1 MKKMNKLVA
10 LLLAVVMVVGLMPS
24 MTVQAHAHDHA
35 AQLQGVE
42 EYPVLALDTL
52 TRVDIDSYG
61 KTVYF
66 AFTPEATDLYHFY
79 SSSVEGGYADTYGS
93 IYDAEMN
100 LVAYNDDASYPY
112 AIEGITGPNFCVSQV
127 LEAGV
132 TYILEAR
139 LYSSYSTG
147 LFDAAIIQGHE
158 YTSAV
163 TKEATCDADGVLT
176 YTCAHCGASYEEV
189 IPAAHTY
196 GEDGN
201 CVHCGEAYLITG
213 TCGENLTWSLD
224 WFGKLT
230 ISGTGDMYHYVN
242 TYSEKYPAPWYDD
255 FSYDIKTVVV
265 EEGVTSIGNYAFYQ
279 CGELTTVELADSV
292 ASFGSNSFASC
303 YALESITLP
312 TALTEIPERCFSS
325 CGSLSEIIWNESLTA
340 IGSNAFYGCALG
352 DTVLPEGITTIGQ
365 YAFGGC
371 GSMTKLTL
379 PSTLTELASYA
390 LSSMWNTRDF
400 VFTGNAPVIGDNAF
414 NYINATVWYP
424 LGNETWTEEIKQ
436 NYGGTLTWQAICT
449 GAHTFGQPT
458 LTEATCETGSFMTST
473 CTVCGYTTVSPE
485 NDDALGHDYQ
495 YESYNGGCGDY
506 SYTIVTCT
514 RCDYYGY
521 ENYVW
526 NEHSYTV
533 TTVAATCTEWG
544 YDLYECSICGDNYKS
559 NMTEALGHSVESW
572 GNEVEATC
580 TEPGSHSG
588 RCSTCGQDVT
598 EETSPALGHNWD
610 EENGVSND
618 DGSITYTCT
627 RCDATKRTEG
637 TSLFLGD
644 NVFSID
650 GGTGSKTK
658 TFTAEADGTLTIKLN
673 NMTYHNSWAYD
684 NGYTDQYWQTL
695 AAKWV
700 FDEGYFN
707 VYINGVN
714 TAYTPNGE
722 QEILFGTV
730 EVKAGDE
737 ITVEVNHL
745 ESSSYYN
752 NDVQFNL
759 NLELEV
765 AEAEGLVLNLGDNE
779 LALPESMSD
788 EGPTGTWTATEDGTL
803 TVKLASVHYHDD
815 FMSEILGMYWLEV
828 PVEDAL
834 TNNYYSLFV
843 NDLRYNNES
852 GIATVDVKA
861 GDIVTVKVGNAYGY
875 ESKAVVNLSFEGA
888 APVVPEGPALVMG
901 DNEFSVAT
909 GATTEVYN
917 WTAAED
923 TTLVVEMTK
932 LVLDFYGYAS
942 EESPA
947 FYLSDRS
954 ISMKIN
960 GEPVYTAKNTLELKA
975 GDVITLQLGNTSGF
989 AATIV
994 VNLSVPGAHEHSFGQ
1009 WTVTTPATCTETG
1022 VETRSCECGE
1032 TETREIAALGHTEEA
1047 VPGTAPTFDNEG
1059 LTDGV
1064 ICSVCGE
1071 TLTAQETIPA
1081 LDYND
1086 GIIPVSA
1093 LTASAGDYYS
1103 SDVPANT
1110 LDGDFATMWHTDWY
1124 GSSRDN
1130 HWIQFEINGS
1140 YQVDGLRYKPRTDL
1154 NREGQPQLNGTITQ
1168 FKIQVSNDGINFE
1181 DVATGNWDANQN
1193 WKTVEFDAQTVKYVR
1208 LVAVDACT
1216 DNNSVFASA
1225 AEIRLTGEETVAP
1238 PHEHAFGEWTVT
1250 TPATCTETGVETR
1263 TCECGETETREIP
1276 ALGHEYVNG
1285 ECQKCDAVLTSKFED
1300 VEAGDFFFDPV
1311 AWAVEK
1317 GVTTGA
1323 TETTFNPNG
1332 KCQRAAVV
1340 TFLWRAA
1347 GSPEPTITENPFTDV
1362 EEKDFFYKA
1371 VLWAVEKN
1379 ITTGTSATEFSP
1391 MKECN
1396 RAQVVTFLYRAMGE
1410 PEVTSTNNPFADVK
1424 ADAWYGPAV
1433 LWAVEN
1439 GITNGMSANEFGVN
1453 STCNRAQVVT
1463 FLYRTYNK

>member
-24 MTVQAHAHDHA
+24 MTVHAHAHDHA

-42 EYPVLALDTL
+42 EYPVLPLDTL

-79 SSSVEGGYADTYGS
+79 SASVEGGYADTYGS

-147 LFDAAIIQGHE
+147 QFDAAIIQGHE

-163 TKEATCDADGVLT
+163 TKEATCTEDGVLT

-189 IPAAHTY
+189 IPAAHSY
-196 GEDGN
+196 GEDGS
-201 CVHCGEAYLITG
+201 CVHCGESYLITG
-213 TCGENLTWSLD
+213 TCGDDLTWSLD

-230 ISGTGDMYHYVN
+230 ISGTGEMYNYLN

-279 CGELTTVELADSV
+279 CAELATVELAESV

-303 YALESITLP
+303 YALESIKLP
-312 TALTEIPERCFSS
+312 TAVTEIPERCFSS
-325 CGSLSEIIWNESLTA
+325 CGALDEVIWNENLTT

-485 NDDALGHDYQ
+485 NDDALGHDFQ

-506 SYTIVTCT
+506 SYEIVTCT

-544 YDLYECSICGDNYKS
+544 YDLYECTICGDNYKS
-559 NMTEALGHSVESW
+559 NMTEALGHSVENW

-610 EENGVSND
+610 EENGVEND

-644 NVFSID
+644 NVFSIENN
-650 GGTGSKTK
+650 TGSKTK

-673 NMTYHNSWAYD
+673 ALTYHNSWAYD
-684 NGYTDQYWQTL
+684 NGYTSEYWQAL
-695 AAKWV
+695 GAKWV
-700 FDEGYFN
+700 FEQGWIN
-707 VYINGVN
+707 VFVN
-714 TAYTPNGE
+714 NVVSDFTFNGE
-722 QEILFGTV
+722 NEIIFNTV

-737 ITVEVNHL
+737 ITIEVYQL
-745 ESSSYYN
+745 SDSSYYGY
-752 NDVQFNL
+752 DIQFNL
-759 NLELEV
+759 ALELEV
-765 AEAEGLVLNLGDNE
+765 AEAEALALNLGDNE
-779 LALPESMSD
+779 LIVESAAGSTA
-788 EGPTGTWTATEDGTL
+788 TGTWTAEADVTL
-803 TVKLASVHYHDD
+803 TVK
-815 FMSEILGMYWLEV
+815 V
-828 PVEDAL
+828 PYI
-834 TNNYYSLFV
+834 YYQDPINMEFFGEEWTELPADRAFSYDWFKLFV
-843 NDLRYNNES
+843 NGTEYNT
-852 GIATVDVKA
+852 GIANVEVKA
-861 GDIVTVKVGNAYGY
+861 GDVITVEIVNYYEYLAKVI
-875 ESKAVVNLSFEGA
+875 VNLSFEGA
-888 APVVPEGPALVMG
+888 APEIPEGPALVLG

-909 GATTEVYN
+909 GTTTAVYN
-917 WTAAED
+917 WTAAQD

-932 LVLDFYGYAS
+932 LVLDFYGFPS

-975 GDVITLQLGNTSGF
+975 GDFITLQLGNTTGF
-989 AATIV
+989 DADIV
-994 VNLSVPGAHEHSFGQ
+994 VNLSTAGGHEHSYEAV
-1009 WTVTTPATCTETG
+1009 VTAPTCTEGGYT
-1022 VETRSCECGE
+1022 TYTCECGDSYIADE
-1032 TETREIAALGHTEEA
+1032 TAALGHTEET
-1047 VPGTAPTFDNEG
+1047 VPGTAPTFDNAG
-1059 LTDGV
+1059 STDGV

-1071 TLTAQETIPA
+1071 ILTAQETIPA

-1103 SDVPANT
+1103 SDVPANA

-1140 YQVDGLRYKPRTDL
+1140 YQVDGLRYKPRTDT

-1168 FKIQVSNDGINFE
+1168 FKIQVSNDGINFV
-1181 DVATGNWDANQN
+1181 DVATGSWDANQN

-1216 DNNSVFASA
+1216 DNDSVFASA

-1238 PHEHAFGEWTVT
+1238 PHEHAFGEWTT
-1250 TPATCTETGVETR
+1250 TKEATCTEEGAKERV
-1263 TCECGETETREIP
+1263 CDCGEKEIEVIP
-1276 ALGHEYVNG
+1276 ALGHDFVNG
-1285 ECQKCDAVLTSKFED
+1285 KCSRCDETLTSKFED
-1300 VEAGDFFFDPV
+1300 VPAGAFYFDPV
-1311 AWAVEK
+1311 EWAVEK
-1317 GVTTGA
+1317 GITTGA
-1323 TETTFNPNG
+1323 TATTFNPNG
-1332 KCQRAAVV
+1332 NCQRAQVV

-1347 GSPEPTITENPFTDV
+1347 GSPEPTKTENPFTDV
-1362 EEKDFFYKA
+1362 KESDFYYKA
-1371 VLWAVEKN
+1371 VLWAVEKG
-1379 ITTGTSATEFSP
+1379 ITNGLTADTFGPFAL
-1391 MKECN
+1391 CN
-1396 RAQVVTFLYRAMGE
+1396 RAQVVTFLWRAMGS
-1410 PEVTSTNNPFADVK
+1410 PESTADVSFT
-1424 ADAWYGPAV
+1424 DVQPGQFYSTAV
-1433 LWAVEN
+1433 AWAVEN
-1439 GITNGMSANEFGVN
+1439 GITNGISATEFGVGG
-1453 STCNRAQVVT
+1453 TCNRAQVVT